1 MKQTQMNSWPSDG
14 VIPADVSDVVEL
26 GQENLRALWRSL
38 TQWRDNFEY
47 VCREYDDQDLMQSYS
62 DVVAM
67 TKSLFDS
74 LERMRWLTGEHN
86 VDCEP
91 KQYSGVVFSTSAE
104 IQAWCDNLKS
114 GETMEDN
121 GG

>member
-14 VIPADVSDVVEL
+14 VIPDDVSDIVEL

-74 LERMRWLTGEHN
+74 LERMRWLIGEHN

-91 KQYSGVVFSTSAE
+91 KQYSGVVFSTPEE
-104 IQAWCDNLKS
+104 IQAWCDSLKS